1 VRLILLLAFALLGY
15 VQTSLATDE
24 FTDTDEY
31 KDSIEQWREHRVES
45 LKRPDGWFSYAG
57 SGIVNLGTSTI
68 GSAADNSIVL
78 PKGPAHLGTLV
89 LDKAGV
95 ARFRATGKG
104 EATIDGKPVKG
115 KVTLKDNANDG
126 TPTRVDIGNTWFYLV
141 RMDSVI
147 GWRFRDPESAALKS
161 FSGIDTFAIDP
172 SWRIEAD
179 WQAFEPAHEIELFTI
194 INTLEKAPVP
204 GKATFER
211 DGRQFELQPVLED
224 DGRLFFIFTDKT
236 SGKET
241 YGAAR
246 FLYADPAKDGKV
258 ILDFNKAF
266 NPPCALSPHV
276 VCPTAPAQNRLAL
289 PVTAGEKT
297 YRGVEH

>member
-1 VRLILLLAFALLGY
+1 MRSFLLLAFALLGC

-24 FTDTDEY
+24 FADADAY

-45 LKRPDGWFSYAG
+45 LKKPDGWFSYAG

-89 LDKAGV
+89 LNKAGV
-95 ARFRATGKG
+95 AKFRAIGKG
-104 EATIDGKPVKG
+104 EAMIDGKPIKG
-115 KVTLKDNANDG
+115 KVTLKDNANG
-126 TPTRVDIGNTWFYLV
+126 LTPTRVDIGNAWFYLV

-147 GWRFRDPESAALKS
+147 GWRFRDPDAPGLKS

-204 GKATFER
+204 GKAVFER

-224 DGRLFFIFTDKT
+224 DGRLFFIFTDRT

-289 PVTAGEKT
+289 SVTAGEKT
-297 YRGVEH
+297 YRSTAH

>member
-1 VRLILLLAFALLGY
+1 MRSIMLLAFALLIGSQASHAADDY
-15 VQTSLATDE
+15 TSI
-24 FTDTDEY
+24 DEY
-31 KDSIEQWREHRVES
+31 KDMIEQWRANRVES

-68 GSAADNSIVL
+68 GSAADNTITL
-78 PKGPAHLGTLV
+78 PKGPTHLGTLV
-89 LDKAGV
+89 LNKAGV
-95 ARFRATGKG
+95 AKFRVIGKD
-104 EATIDGKPVKG
+104 EASIDGKPVKG
-115 KVTLKDNANDG
+115 KVTLKDNANGG

-147 GWRFRDPESAALKS
+147 GWRFRDPDSPGLKS
-161 FSGIDTFAIDP
+161 FSGIDTFPIDP
-172 SWRIEAD
+172 SWRIEVD

-194 INTLEKAPVP
+194 INTLEKASVP
-204 GKATFER
+204 GKAVFER

-224 DGRLFFIFTDKT
+224 DGRLFFVFTDKT

-297 YRGVEH
+297 YRGVAH